1 MSTSTNSVNKNVVF
15 GFWIYLMSDCLI
27 FASLFAVYAVLRHN
41 TFGGPGAGDLA
52 TLPFVFTETMLLLAS
67 SFTCGMAM
75 LARQKNCQ
83 KPVLIWLGITF
94 ILGAAFLAM
103 ELQEFTHLVHEGDSW
118 QRSGFLSAFFTLVG
132 THGLHVF
139 LGLVWLIV
147 MMVQV
152 ASRGLTGDTG
162 TRLLCFALF
171 WHFLDV
177 VWIFVFSIVYL
188 MGAN

>member
-1 MSTSTNSVNKNVVF
+1 MSQSNNGINTNVVF

-27 FASLFAVYAVLRHN
+27 FGTLFAVYAVMRHA
-41 TFGGPGAGDLA
+41 TFGGPDAGELA
-52 TLPFVFTETMLLLAS
+52 TLPFVFTETMLLLVS
-67 SFTCGMAM
+67 SFTCGLAM
-75 LARQKNCQ
+75 LYRAQNRAR
-83 KPVLIWLGITF
+83 PVLFWLGVTF
-94 ILGAAFLAM
+94 ILGAAFIGM
-103 ELQEFTHLVHEGDSW
+103 ELTEFAHLVHEGNSW

-132 THGLHVF
+132 THGLHV
-139 LGLVWLIV
+139 LCGLIWLLV

-152 ASRGLTGDTG
+152 GKRGLSGGTS
-162 TRLLCFALF
+162 TRLVCFALF

>member
-1 MSTSTNSVNKNVVF
+1 MSQLNAGVNKNVVF

-27 FASLFAVYAVLRHN
+27 FATLFAVYAVMRHA
-41 TFGGPGAGDLA
+41 TFGGPNAGELA
-52 TLPFVFTETMLLLAS
+52 TLPFIFTETMLLLAS

-75 LARQKNCQ
+75 LCRAQGNTKGI
-83 KPVLIWLGITF
+83 VTWLLLTF
-94 ILGAAFLAM
+94 ILGAGFLAM
-103 ELQEFTHLVHEGDSW
+103 ELTEFTHLVQEGNSW
-118 QRSGFLSAFFTLVG
+118 ARSGFLSAFFTLVG

-139 LGLVWLIV
+139 CGLIWLLI

-152 ASRGLTGDTG
+152 AKRGLSGDTG
-162 TRLLCFALF
+162 TRLVCFALF